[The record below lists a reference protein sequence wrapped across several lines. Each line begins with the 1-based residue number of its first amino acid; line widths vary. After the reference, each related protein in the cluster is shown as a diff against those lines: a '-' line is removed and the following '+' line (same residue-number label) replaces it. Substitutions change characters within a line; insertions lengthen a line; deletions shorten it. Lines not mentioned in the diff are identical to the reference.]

1 VPQDASR
8 LLELFGE
15 LADYEKIRDQL
26 VASEEQIR
34 ESLFGEHPAAA
45 ALIAERLEAIAAH
58 LRGDVGCRDPLIPRA
73 AATPVHGITS
83 QKPHM
88 CPHR

>member
-1 VPQDASR
+1 VSATETRTVIRPAVPEDASR

-45 ALIAERLEAIAAH
+45 ALIAERDGES
-58 LRGDVGCRDPLIPRA
+58 VGYAVC
-73 AATPVHGITS
+73 G
-83 QKPHM
+83 
-88 CPHR
+88 